1 MTEEE
6 EVKRLTEDLR
16 KIAENLGKLI
26 DMANIKMR
34 EINRVVQRETGEVPQ
49 QPVNFGKTSP
59 PFLQQ
64 REPRT
69 PPEPVPSTSPP
80 APQNS
85 IQEEPGTPV
94 KPKPS
99 MELKNVST
107 GVEKLDELLMGGVR
121 TSSNALLIGPPY
133 SNKYTLA
140 WNFVGKS
147 LEDDI
152 PVIVI
157 TTDKD
162 IKEIKYEVGLIY
174 ENVEEAEEN
183 GLLKFVDVYS
193 KSIQSESPSDH
204 AIVIDNLINVS
215 SLMKNIDTVA
225 AKMRENHPYY
235 RLLFSSLTS
244 YVNELDERVLLK
256 FIQQFVQKRK
266 SENCISFNMLESGL
280 FEKKLIEAISYLMD
294 GSIVFRT
301 EGAKGFLKV
310 EGLGQARSREWV
322 EIYPMDTSFD
332 LGAFTLEKIR

>member
-1 MTEEE
+1 MSDEE

-16 KIAENLGKLI
+16 KITENLNKLI
-26 DMANIKMR
+26 EMANIKMR
-34 EINRVVQRETGEVPQ
+34 EINRFLRKEPGQDPRPANTM
-49 QPVNFGKTSP
+49 GKTQPS
-59 PFLQQ
+59 FL
-64 REPRT
+64 REKENT
-69 PPEPVPSTSPP
+69 VPEKKTS
-80 APQNS
+80 ADDSVSQ
-85 IQEEPGTPV
+85 
-94 KPKPS
+94 PKPS
-99 MELKNVST
+99 TAGKLETVST

-140 WNFVGKS
+140 WNFVAES
-147 LEDDI
+147 LKEDI

-174 ENVEEAEEN
+174 ENVDEAEEK

-193 KSIQSESPSDH
+193 RSIQAESPSQYSV
-204 AIVIDNLINVS
+204 VIDNLINVS
-215 SLMKNIDTVA
+215 SLLKNIDQIA
-225 AKMRENHPYY
+225 ARMRAEHPYY

-244 YVNELDERVLLK
+244 YVNELDEKVLLK

-266 SENCISFNMLESGL
+266 SENCISFSMLESGL
-280 FEKKLIEAISYLMD
+280 YEKKLIEAISYLMD

-322 EIYPMDTSFD
+322 EIYPDETSFD